1 MQILYM
7 ILQIHHT
14 LIFSWSPRLCSI
26 IYPPTMPTQIIQ
38 FPPMKLFLLQNSLL
52 ILSLS
57 LLLLGYRRR
66 RLLKKTPASHA
77 GLLSPYPFLG
87 ILPQFLNNRHR
98 FLEWLVE
105 ILSAHPTH
113 NVDFRTPGDVH
124 GIITAS
130 PATVEHVLKTN
141 FGNYPKGE
149 RTVSMMSDFL
159 GLGIF
164 NSDGEEWKLQRKT
177 ASFEFNKRSLR
188 AFVVDAVRNETLE
201 RLVPVLRR
209 ASEEGRP
216 VDVQDALERFAFD
229 NICKVVFDEDPAWL
243 GGGGGDE
250 FMRAFTD
257 AQRISADRFMSA
269 LPFTWRLKRL
279 CNVGSERRLKESIAV
294 VREFVTR
301 VIQSRKK
308 REGSRAEHADLLSRF
323 DEAGKYSE
331 EALRDIVV
339 NFMVA
344 GRETTSSA
352 LTWFFWIVSSRP
364 EVVAKVLE
372 EIRSVRARTMS
383 TRNESST
390 FGYDELREMHYLHA
404 AISEAMRL
412 YPPVALD
419 TVECRGEDVLPDG
432 TYVGKGWFV
441 TYSAYVMGR
450 LESIWGKDCLEYRPE
465 RWLGEE
471 DGAFKAE
478 SPFKYPVFHA
488 GPRMCL
494 GREMAYTQMKAVA
507 ACVIERFVMEAVEKV
522 EEPKYVISLT
532 LRMKGGL
539 WMRVKER
546 ELEGEA
552 MV

>member
-1 MQILYM
+1 
-7 ILQIHHT
+7 
-14 LIFSWSPRLCSI
+14 
-26 IYPPTMPTQIIQ
+26 
-38 FPPMKLFLLQNSLL
+38 MKLSLLQNSLL

-66 RLLKKTPASHA
+66 RLSKKTPASPA

-87 ILPQFLNNRHR
+87 VLPQFINNRHR

-105 ILSAHPTH
+105 ILSSHPTH
-113 NVDFRTPGDVH
+113 NVDFRTPGNVH

-149 RTVSMMSDFL
+149 RTVSMTSDLL

-164 NSDGEEWKLQRKT
+164 NSDGEEWKSQRKT

-188 AFVVDAVRNETLE
+188 AFVVDAVRDETLE

-216 VDVQDALERFAFD
+216 IDRFAFD

-279 CNVGSERRLKESIAV
+279 CNVGSERRLKESMAV

-301 VIQSRKK
+301 VIQSRKT
-308 REGSRAEHADLLSRF
+308 RESSRAEHADLLSRF

-364 EVVAKVLE
+364 DVVAKVLE
-372 EIRSVRARTMS
+372 EIR
-383 TRNESST
+383 
-390 FGYDELREMHYLHA
+390 
-404 AISEAMRL
+404 
-412 YPPVALD
+412 
-419 TVECRGEDVLPDG
+419 
-432 TYVGKGWFV
+432 
-441 TYSAYVMGR
+441 AYVMGR

-471 DGAFKAE
+471 DGVFKAE

-522 EEPKYVISLT
+522 EEPEYVISLT

-539 WMRVKER
+539 WMRVKEK
-546 ELEGEA
+546 
-552 MV
+552 